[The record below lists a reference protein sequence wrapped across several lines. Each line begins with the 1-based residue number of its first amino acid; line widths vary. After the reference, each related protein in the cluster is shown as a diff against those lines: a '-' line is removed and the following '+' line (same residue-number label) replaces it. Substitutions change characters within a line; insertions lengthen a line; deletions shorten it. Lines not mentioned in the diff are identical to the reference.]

1 MTNLTPLPHYI
12 YVRMSEQDRV
22 RIFEQ
27 EVKRGDGKIVTL
39 TIDTQ
44 AGKGEDKAYSQS
56 LSVGTVIAIADNIK
70 GIKVD
75 DIAIL
80 DYTID
85 HSDELVVTENEK
97 EKVVRVDIRTLYEH
111 ETLIAEAN
119 RRNSGPKVVYYKGDL
134 KNQTLLIATIGKDGL
149 IRPSF
154 PYLVLEH
161 RKKKEEFIIQNN
173 EWVPNDEDPYT
184 DRKVVAVWE
193 GSEYKPGDEVI
204 CEETGIFDR
213 QINETYFDIVSEKD
227 IAAVLLRESK

>member
-1 MTNLTPLPHYI
+1 MMNLTPLPHHI

-27 EVKRGDGKIVTL
+27 EVKRGDGKVVTL

-56 LSVGTVIAIADNIK
+56 LSIGTVIAIADNIS
-70 GIKVD
+70 GISVG

-85 HSDELVVTENEK
+85 HSDELIIVEK
-97 EKVVRVDIRTLYEH
+97 EDEKIVRVDTRTLYEH
-111 ETLIAEAN
+111 ETLIADAN

-134 KNQTLLIATIGKDGL
+134 KNQTLLIATIGKDGS
-149 IRPSF
+149 IKPSF

-161 RKKKEEFIIQNN
+161 RKKKDEFVIQNN
-173 EWVPNDEDPYT
+173 EWVPNEEDPFT

-193 GSEYKPGDEVI
+193 GSDYKPGDEVI
-204 CEETGIFDR
+204 CEESGIFDR

-227 IAAVLLRESK
+227 IAAVLLPQST